1 MANYSAQFS
10 KDFATITEPLR
21 KLTCKDMPFQWT
33 NEHQAA
39 YDKLKTALTN
49 SPVMSFFDIIKE
61 TQILA
66 DASPVGLSASLAQR
80 NPKTNKSHI
89 VAYASRSLT
98 DTESRYSQTEKEALA
113 IVWGSEHFH
122 IYVYATP
129 FILYMDHKPLECIY
143 GNEIFNPP
151 ARIESWMLR
160 LQQYAFTV
168 VYKAGAHKSA
178 DYLSRHPVT
187 IESKE
192 QSNIAEE
199 YLNFLANFGVPD
211 SFTIDEIKNA
221 TKELLEH

>member
-1 MANYSAQFS
+1 
-10 KDFATITEPLR
+10 
-21 KLTCKDMPFQWT
+21 
-33 NEHQAA
+33 
-39 YDKLKTALTN
+39 
-49 SPVMSFFDIIKE
+49 MSFFDIIKE